1 MTIYRVEDLRFGFG
15 DTEILRG
22 ISLQFQSAQMAAV
35 VGPNGAGKSTLMSV
49 LSGFRDDYTGHCF
62 FRDVEIRD
70 WKKRELGR
78 QMTFIPQMIRLE
90 FPFTAGQVV
99 FMGRTPH
106 CHGLFES
113 EEDREAVRKAMEIT
127 ETTAFADR
135 EFRELSGGER
145 QRVVLAGALAQEPK
159 VLLLDEPTTFLDLKH
174 QISTYSLL
182 QRLAREGIAIIA
194 VTHDLNLAA
203 NYADRIVVMS
213 QGQVAADGEPE
224 KILTSPML
232 KEVFEVDAEIRQGPQ
247 GRPWVFCENPDAYR
261 YPDAYRSR
269 DREGAVTPPR
279 PVSSIPTHLPETSGE
294 PSPPRLPP
302 ASPPKC

>member
-1 MTIYRVEDLRFGFG
+1 MTIYSVENLRFRFG
-15 DTEILRG
+15 DAEILRG
-22 ISLQFQSAQMAAV
+22 ISLEFQSAQMAAV

-49 LSGFRDDYTGHCF
+49 LSGFRDDYEGRCT
-62 FRDVEIRD
+62 FREVEIRQ
-70 WKKRELGR
+70 WKKRDLGR
-78 QMTFIPQMIRLE
+78 QLTFIPQMIRLE

-127 ETTAFADR
+127 ETTAFAHR
-135 EFRELSGGER
+135 EFSELSGGER

-182 QRLAREGIAIIA
+182 QRLARDGIAIIA

-203 NYADRIVVMS
+203 TYADRIVVMS
-213 QGQVAADGEPE
+213 QGSIAADGKPE
-224 KILTSPML
+224 KILTPSML
-232 KEVFEVDAEIRQGPQ
+232 KDVFEVDADIRQSPE
-247 GRPWVFCENPDAYR
+247 GRPWVFCRSPDGY
-261 YPDAYRSR
+261 
-269 DREGAVTPPR
+269 
-279 PVSSIPTHLPETSGE
+279 LPETSAE
-294 PSPPRLPP
+294 SFPP
-302 ASPPKC
+302 APLPAAPPKC

>member
-1 MTIYRVEDLRFGFG
+1 MTIYSVEDLHFGFG

-22 ISLQFQSAQMAAV
+22 ISLQFPSAQMAAV
-35 VGPNGAGKSTLMSV
+35 VGPNGAGKSTLMSI
-49 LSGFRDDYTGHCF
+49 LSGFRDDYTGRCS
-62 FRDVEIRD
+62 FRGVEIRD
-70 WKKRELGR
+70 WKKRALGR

-127 ETTAFADR
+127 ETTAFAHR

-182 QRLAREGIAIIA
+182 QRLARDGISIIA

-203 NYADRIVVMS
+203 SYADRIVVMS
-213 QGQVAADGEPE
+213 EGRIAADGEPE

-232 KEVFEVDAEIRQGPQ
+232 KEVFEVDAEIRQSPE
-247 GRPWVFCENPDAYR
+247 GRPWVFCQSPVGYPSPDV
-261 YPDAYRSR
+261 YRSR
-269 DREGAVTPPR
+269 DREGAVTTPQPL
-279 PVSSIPTHLPETSGE
+279 SSIPGHLPQTSADTSP
-294 PSPPRLPP
+294 PSPPT
-302 ASPPKC
+302 SPPKC